1 MNMFKKILMIA
12 VCALP
17 SAAVAAPLEIMATPI
32 PLYAD
37 GSDRSTAGA
46 LTYKGGLYLRAQHS
60 GFGGFSGLGVSA
72 DGTRIVSVS
81 DRGLSLLA
89 NLHYDGDGNLSGLTD
104 SDLAAL
110 ADLNGEALVGKRWSD
125 AEAMSPGVEGE
136 IIVAFERDHRL
147 WRYDPG
153 ATSARALRPPEEL
166 SGLPGN
172 EGIEALTLL
181 NDGRL
186 FAIAEGS
193 TDEDGSVAWVSNPRG
208 WDVMIYMSDK
218 GFRPTGAATL
228 PNGDVLVL
236 ERFYT
241 PRAGVR
247 IRLKH
252 LMAGAIYAG
261 AEVTGEII
269 ADLRPPMNV
278 DNFEGIDVRQGPGGE
293 TLVYLISDDNFNAD
307 QRTLLLMF
315 SLGR

>member
-1 MNMFKKILMIA
+1 MNMLIKILIA
-12 VCALP
+12 AFLMP
-17 SAAVAAPLEIMATPI
+17 ISAMAEPLEITVTPI

-37 GSDRSTAGA
+37 NPDRITVGA
-46 LTYKGGLYLRAQHS
+46 LTYKGGLHLRAS
-60 GFGGFSGLGVSA
+60 DPRFGGFSGLGVSA
-72 DGTRIVSVS
+72 DGARIVSVS
-81 DRGLSLLA
+81 DRGMSLSAKLS
-89 NLHYDGDGNLSGLTD
+89 YDGRGNLNGLTD
-104 SDLAAL
+104 TDLGAL
-110 ADLNGEALVGKRWSD
+110 ADLNGESLVGKRWSD
-125 AEAMSPGVEGE
+125 AESMSPGVEGE

-153 ATSARALRPPEEL
+153 ATNARALRPPDELAGL
-166 SGLPGN
+166 SGN
-172 EGIEALTLL
+172 AGIEALTLL

-193 TDEDGSVAWVSNPRG
+193 TDEDGSVAWVSKPDG
-208 WDVMIYMSDK
+208 WEVLIYITGN

-247 IRLKH
+247 IRIKH
-252 LMAGAIYAG
+252 VTARAIFAG

-269 ADLRPPMNV
+269 ADLRPPMSI
-278 DNFEGIDVRQGPGGE
+278 DNFEGIDVRQGRDGE
-293 TLVYLISDDNFNAD
+293 TLVYLISDDNFNDD

-315 SLGR
+315 ALGG

>member
-1 MNMFKKILMIA
+1 MNIFRKLLIVAFLIP
-12 VCALP
+12 V
-17 SAAVAAPLEIMATPI
+17 SAMAEPLEITATPV

-37 GSDRSTAGA
+37 NPDRVTVGA
-46 LTYKGGLYLRAQHS
+46 LTYKGGLALSARNS
-60 GFGGFSGLGVSA
+60 RFGGFSGLGVSA
-72 DGTRIVSVS
+72 DGARMVSVS
-81 DRGLSLLA
+81 DQGMSLSA
-89 NLHYDGDGNLSGLTD
+89 NLSYDGNGNLNGITNTD
-104 SDLAAL
+104 IGAL
-110 ADLNGEALVGKRWSD
+110 ADLNGEGLVGKRWSD

-153 ATSARALRPPEEL
+153 ALNARALRPPDEL
-166 SGLPGN
+166 SGLSGN
-172 EGIEALTLL
+172 AGIEALTLL

-186 FAIAEGS
+186 FAIAEGA
-193 TDEDGSVAWVSNPRG
+193 TDEDGSVAWVSNPGG
-208 WDVMIYMSDK
+208 WDVLIYLAGN

-247 IRLKH
+247 IRIKRVNQH
-252 LMAGAIYAG
+252 AIFAG

-269 ADLRPPMNV
+269 ADLRPPMSI

-293 TLVYLISDDNFNAD
+293 TLVYLISDDNFNDD

-315 SLGR
+315 ALGG

>member
-1 MNMFKKILMIA
+1 MDIFRKLLI
-12 VCALP
+12 
-17 SAAVAAPLEIMATPI
+17 AAVLLPISAMAEPVEVTATPV

-37 GSDRSTAGA
+37 SPDRITVGA
-46 LTYKGGLYLRAQHS
+46 LTYKGGLQLRA
-60 GFGGFSGLGVSA
+60 GNPRFGGFSGLGVSA
-72 DGTRIVSVS
+72 DGARMVSIS
-81 DRGLSLLA
+81 DRGMSLSA
-89 NLHYDGDGNLSGLTD
+89 NLSYDDRGNLNGITD
-104 SDLAAL
+104 TDIGAL
-110 ADLNGEALVGKRWSD
+110 ADLDGEGLVGKRWSD

-153 ATSARALRPPEEL
+153 AINARALRPPDEL

-172 EGIEALTLL
+172 GGIEALTLL

-186 FAIAEGS
+186 FAIAAGS
-193 TDEDGSVAWVSNPRG
+193 TDEDGSVAWVSKPDG
-208 WDVMIYMSDK
+208 WEVLIYLADN

-247 IRLKH
+247 IRIKRVT
-252 LMAGAIYAG
+252 ARAIFAG

-269 ADLRPPMNV
+269 ADLRPPMSI
-278 DNFEGIDVRQGPGGE
+278 DNFEGIDVRQGSDGE
-293 TLVYLISDDNFNAD
+293 TLVYLISDDNFNDD

-315 SLGR
+315 SLGG